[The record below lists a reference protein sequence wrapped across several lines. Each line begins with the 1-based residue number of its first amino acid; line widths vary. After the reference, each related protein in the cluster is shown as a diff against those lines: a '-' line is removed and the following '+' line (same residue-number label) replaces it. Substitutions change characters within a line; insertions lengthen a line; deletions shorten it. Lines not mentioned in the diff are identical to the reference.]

1 MLSYNKLY
9 FNDEISFLIK
19 ERQDTIDVFYA
30 ISNILNE
37 TKKEVSKKTFS
48 KKNETSVKKMLNDT
62 LKSNKKTSK
71 KE

>member
-37 TKKEVSKKTFS
+37 TKKEVSKKTFR
-48 KKNETSVKKMLNDT
+48 KTT
-62 LKSNKKTSK
+62 LPLRI
-71 KE
+71 